1 MKGCCTLKKKGK
13 YGFASDKI
21 ERPRTPSGEEEGV
34 MLTWLKRWIYDL
46 IPTRDYV
53 DSKTEKEEHYT
64 ELKKIKN
71 EYKDY
76 RIINT
81 ITMEHRP
88 KDAKWLNFPVC
99 ITLEKGR
106 GIPVFD
112 FLAYVKGGNYIKHY
126 DAKIISAKAG
136 ISPDQVEESCK
147 YFVNFL
153 RGELCDAHNR
163 MRREPAVR
171 WSYGATSI
179 NNYTVKASSG
189 ATVNINN

>member
-34 MLTWLKRWIYDL
+34 MLTWLKRWTYDL
-46 IPTRDYV
+46 MPPRNYV
-53 DSKTEKEEHYT
+53 DSKTEKEEYYT
-64 ELKKIKN
+64 ELKDMKKK
-71 EYKDY
+71 YKDY

-88 KDAKWLNFPVC
+88 KDAKWLNFPIC
-99 ITLEKGR
+99 ITQEKGR

-112 FLAYVKGGNYIKHY
+112 FLAYVKGGSFIRHY
-126 DAKIISAKAG
+126 DAKMISAKAG
-136 ISPDQVEESCK
+136 ISPDQVEEACG
-147 YFVNFL
+147 YFVNYL
-153 RGELCDAHNR
+153 RGEICKMHEKAWRD
-163 MRREPAVR
+163 PAVR
-171 WSYGATSI
+171 QCYGAAPI
-179 NNYTVKASSG
+179 YNYTVEASSG